1 MTYRSTP
8 SASLRYSQKAAS
20 IRRWSGIVLVVLGAI
35 LLAVTIAAAI
45 SSLWIGSDTNILAL
59 SLLGLG
65 VLLQADLVVL
75 GIAVLRLSTS
85 VKDDALVVRTWTK
98 KVTLSPADIATV
110 RDKPRFSLDTYDGVV
125 TPSMI
130 YLSEIKTRTGEV
142 VPSVLV
148 ADEIRSLMAQAR
160 KTSGR

>member
-1 MTYRSTP
+1 MAPRSTP
-8 SASLRYSQKAAS
+8 ASLLYSQKAA
-20 IRRWSGIVLVVLGAI
+20 RLRLWSGSI
-35 LLAVTIAAAI
+35 
-45 SSLWIGSDTNILAL
+45 
-59 SLLGLG
+59 LLGLG
-65 VLLQADLVVL
+65 VILMALTMVAAVRELRDSPDPSVLFLVLLGIGVLFHADLIVL
-75 GIAVLRLSTS
+75 GVAVLRLSTK
-85 VKDDALVVRTWTK
+85 VKDGAVVVRTWTK
-98 KVTLSPADIATV
+98 KFSLSPGDISTV